1 MKPERLLNIL
11 TTLEQLLGPFVS
23 RHSLVFGESD
33 INAMGEWYVVLE
45 NDQFTILVTR
55 DRGNH
60 ESIEIGSKV
69 RPRPRAHK
77 RQWSLSHL
85 RGFLEGGKD
94 HYSFKNLADQVA
106 WLGENEE
113 KLLDVS
119 LLNSD
124 EMNKWAVKAS
134 QRLFRPRK

>member
-1 MKPERLLNIL
+1 MKSERLSNVLQIV
-11 TTLEQLLGPFVS
+11 ERHLGPLVS
-23 RHSLVFGESD
+23 RHGLVFGESD
-33 INAMGEWYVVLE
+33 ISAMGEWYVVLE
-45 NDQFTILVTR
+45 NDQFTILVSR
-55 DRGNH
+55 DRGGH
-60 ESIEIGSKV
+60 ESIEIGAKE

-94 HYSFKNLADQVA
+94 HYPFKNLADQVA
-106 WLGENEE
+106 WLEENEE